1 MDTFSIIVNI
11 FSIVMSIVS
20 LVLSLYFF
28 NLSNK
33 VNKDSERIST
43 DIRNSVGK
51 LESLFDK
58 LYSDTFSMLKEQ
70 NNTMQNAFLK
80 NSVSISNAATSSID
94 PKHSIIAKLVEHK
107 KITIDSLCKQC
118 NSIEPN
124 QVKSIINDLSN
135 QGTITLQEDLII
147 FTIGT
152 ANNTTAQS

>member
-1 MDTFSIIVNI
+1 MDTFSIIVNV

-28 NLSNK
+28 NQSNK

-70 NNTMQNAFLK
+70 NNTMQSAFLK
-80 NSVSISNAATSSID
+80 NTVSISNAASSTID
-94 PKHSIIAKLVEHK
+94 PKHTIIAKLVEHK

-118 NSIEPN
+118 ASLEPN
-124 QVKSIINDLSN
+124 QVKSIINDLSS
-135 QGTITLQEDLII
+135 QGSILVQDDLII
-147 FTIGT
+147 FSIGVT
-152 ANNTTAQS
+152 NNTTAQS